1 MLASHSSEL
10 IALVGLTWNA
20 KSYDPGD
27 RFQPKLLPHQRRTV
41 DRMIH
46 ASASKLGELS
56 AGNMAIA
63 LERRPRGAGI
73 PAGFTLAGLLALH
86 LITEEQ
92 VKRFGW
98 DEADTEET
106 EGGEQQQQAATETPR
121 PDWLDKDLDAEA
133 VDDLWVVQAKTAGG
147 PKRYDVLDAKGERVL
162 TGGTIA
168 GKANAVKK
176 AKELIAARPPA
187 QQQEDDTLL
196 GSSKLPAIV
205 EVAGFQIQLGGI
217 VAAAFEDY
225 WAGQEDV
232 SEPDA
237 IKAWN
242 DMAEEGE
249 GGRDERLQS
258 MIDLMAENPDQVAK
272 RVPEANIVHAPEAGE
287 DNEELDRLRAIALTD
302 LDAMD
307 SDGLRKWLGEQDM
320 HGVEDATEDQLR
332 EAAGKIRTAAAD
344 QLKALESA
352 PDTSEGAENGGDV
365 QPDAG
370 DSA

>member
-10 IALVGLTWNA
+10 IAMVGLTWNA

-46 ASASKLGELS
+46 ASAAKLGELS
-56 AGNMAIA
+56 VGNMAIA
-63 LERRPRGAGI
+63 LERRPREAGV

-86 LITEEQ
+86 LVTDEQ
-92 VKRFGW
+92 VQRFGW
-98 DEADTEET
+98 DEEET
-106 EGGEQQQQAATETPR
+106 AETEAGASAPADVPR

-133 VDDLWVVQAKTAGG
+133 VEDLWVVQAKTAGG

-176 AKELIAARPPA
+176 AQELIAARPPA
-187 QQQEDDTLL
+187 EETEDDTLF

-217 VAAAFEDY
+217 VAAAFEDFSV
-225 WAGQEDV
+225 GREGIT
-232 SEPDA
+232 DA
-237 IKAWN
+237 TAEWN
-242 DMAEEGE
+242 DLPEDGE
-249 GGRDERLQS
+249 GGREERLQA
-258 MIDLMAENPDQVAK
+258 MIDLLADDPDQVAK
-272 RVPEANIVHAPEAGE
+272 RVPEANIVSAPEAGA
-287 DNEELDRLRAIALTD
+287 DNEELDRLRAIAVAD

-307 SDGLRKWLGEQDM
+307 PDALRKWLGEQDM
-320 HGVEDATEDQLR
+320 HGVEDASEDQLR
-332 EAAGKIRTAAAD
+332 EAADKIRTAAAD

-352 PDTSEGAENGGDV
+352 PNTSEGNENGGDV
-365 QPDAG
+365 QSDAG
-370 DSA
+370 NTA

>member
-46 ASASKLGELS
+46 ASSAKLGELS
-56 AGNMAIA
+56 VGNMAIA
-63 LERRPRGAGI
+63 LERRPREAGV

-86 LITEEQ
+86 LVTDEQ
-92 VKRFGW
+92 VQRFGW
-98 DEADTEET
+98 DEADTDET
-106 EGGEQQQQAATETPR
+106 EDGGQQQQAAETPR

-133 VDDLWVVQAKTAGG
+133 VEDLWVVQAKTAGG

-187 QQQEDDTLL
+187 EEREDDTLL

-217 VAAAFEDY
+217 VAAAFEDFS
-225 WAGQEDV
+225 AGREGV
-232 SEPDA
+232 TDA
-237 IKAWN
+237 TAEWN
-242 DMAEEGE
+242 DLPEDGE
-249 GGRDERLQS
+249 GGREERLQA
-258 MIDLMAENPDQVAK
+258 MIDLFADDPREIAK
-272 RVPEANIVHAPEAGE
+272 RVPEANIVSATEVGA
-287 DNEELDRLRAIALTD
+287 DNEELDRLKAIAETD

-307 SDGLRKWLGEQDM
+307 PDGLRKWLGEQDM
-320 HGVEDATEDQLR
+320 HGVEDATEEQLR

-344 QLKALESA
+344 QLTALESA

-365 QPDAG
+365 QSDAG
-370 DSA
+370 NAA